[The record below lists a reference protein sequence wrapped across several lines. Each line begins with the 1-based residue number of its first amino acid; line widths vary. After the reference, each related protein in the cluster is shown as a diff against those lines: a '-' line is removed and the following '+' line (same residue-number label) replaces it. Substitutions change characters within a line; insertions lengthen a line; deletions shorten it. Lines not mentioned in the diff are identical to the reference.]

1 MDQMIF
7 IKNGEWMTIEGR
19 ITAKGRTKDFMKIV
33 GAGQTCQF
41 FWPSEMGCAFVMPLI
56 GEETILGAYLSPKLR
71 LVGYNDLDSR
81 KRHIYSLVW
90 PHSYLLFYFRK
101 RSLVRAHAV
110 SANAP
115 LKSLRDFVGM
125 LPMPNISYEDYG
137 HICIGENRGLV
148 RGSIMET
155 AQQYMNTFLS
165 RDFSSDMTEFADYI
179 PDAEVRQAGKHT
191 CAEFCEI
198 ATENGD
204 PTACFLQS
212 WEIISKRDPRAVLKL
227 PWLLDDWTLSEVISH
242 MCGNDEDDADPEA
255 KQEEDVTGLLV
266 RKLIQSTPRRR

>member
-19 ITAKGRTKDFMKIV
+19 VTAKGRTKDFMKIV

-71 LVGYNDLDSR
+71 LVGYKDLDTR
-81 KRHIYSLVW
+81 QRRVYSLVW

-110 SANAP
+110 STAAP
-115 LKSLRDFVGM
+115 LKSLSDFVGS
-125 LPMPNISYEDYG
+125 LPMPNVSYEEYG
-137 HICIGENRGLV
+137 HICIGDNRGIV
-148 RGSIMET
+148 HGSIMET
-155 AQQYMNTFLS
+155 AQQYMNAFLS
-165 RDFSSDMTEFADYI
+165 RDFSSDMTEFSDYV
-179 PDAEVRQAGKHT
+179 PTDELKRVGAHT
-191 CAEFCEI
+191 CTEFCE
-198 ATENGD
+198 ESSGNGD
-204 PTACFLQS
+204 PTACLLQS
-212 WEIISKRDPRAVLKL
+212 WETISKKDPRAVLKL
-227 PWLLDDWTLSEVISH
+227 PWELDEWTLSEVISH
-242 MCGNDEDDADPEA
+242 MRGVDEDESPED
-255 KQEEDVTGLLV
+255 KPEEDVTGLLV